1 MMDGDA
7 EFVQAERILRVESP
21 LGADVLL
28 AERLTLT
35 EGVSRLFEGRLSVR
49 SKVAEIAPADLLGK
63 PVDLSVELGGG
74 RRRAWNAVVAGLRAG
89 PRASRGL
96 RSFELVLRPGL
107 WLLSQRSDWRIWMDM
122 DAVEIAEALCAEH
135 GLPAPDVSGVVE
147 APPAE
152 HYSVQAGESD
162 LAYLLRRLEADG
174 IWYHFAHDQGDG
186 TGVGGL
192 HRLHLSSHPAGY
204 VEALAGDGDVR
215 FAHGSTDRNHI
226 SRFDTAYDYLPG
238 GHATGDW
245 NFETP
250 GHVPGATAPGLHAL
264 PGHAGGG
271 GGGPT
276 GLERFEYPVQGG
288 YGTGRRASEGIED
301 GEVERV
307 ARLRMQADE
316 AEHVRVE
323 GASMVRTLA
332 AGHRFT
338 PYDVANPDNVFAPHV
353 VTSVTHEVV
362 DTSYES
368 VANQPDYANRF
379 AALPADVPATP
390 RRATPRPRIDGV
402 QVAIV
407 AGPPGEEIHP
417 DAHGRVKLWFPWD
430 RRAKKDGTDTCW
442 VRVAQSWAGAGWGA
456 QTIPRIGMEVMVTY
470 LDGDPDRPVVT
481 GVVPN
486 ARQTVPYDL
495 PANKTKTVLR
505 SQTHKGDGFNELS
518 FEDERGAEE
527 VYLHGQKDHRIEIL
541 NDRTKSIGR
550 DQSESVG
557 RDKAISVGQDHT
569 ESVGRDV
576 RHVVGQDVSY
586 EVVRNQQEKYG
597 KDHVHYVGNIHKQ
610 DIYADHLV
618 SVGRNMEEEVRGR
631 YVLNVNQSITN
642 NTKTHTLMAFDKFVI
657 KGPGGKI
664 TIDGSGITLEA
675 PNIRLKGNVTMGGS
689 GGAQVPTLT
698 GAARDALPLCEE
710 CLKQKGED

>member
-1 MMDGDA
+1 M
-7 EFVQAERILRVESP
+7 
-21 LGADVLL
+21 
-28 AERLTLT
+28 
-35 EGVSRLFEGRLSVR
+35 
-49 SKVAEIAPADLLGK
+49 
-63 PVDLSVELGGG
+63 
-74 RRRAWNAVVAGLRAG
+74 RA
-89 PRASRGL
+89 
-96 RSFELVLRPGL
+96 
-107 WLLSQRSDWRIWMDM
+107 
-122 DAVEIAEALCAEH
+122 
-135 GLPAPDVSGVVE
+135 
-147 APPAE
+147 
-152 HYSVQAGESD
+152 
-162 LAYLLRRLEADG
+162 
-174 IWYHFAHDQGDG
+174 
-186 TGVGGL
+186 
-192 HRLHLSSHPAGY
+192 
-204 VEALAGDGDVR
+204 
-215 FAHGSTDRNHI
+215 
-226 SRFDTAYDYLPG
+226 
-238 GHATGDW
+238 
-245 NFETP
+245 
-250 GHVPGATAPGLHAL
+250 
-264 PGHAGGG
+264 GG

-456 QTIPRIGMEVMVTY
+456 QTIPRIGMEVMVSY

-486 ARQTVPYDL
+486 KAQKVPYEL
-495 PANKTKTVLR
+495 PEHKTR
-505 SQTHKGDGFNELS
+505 STFRTNSHKADYHGFNELR
-518 FEDERGAEE
+518 FEDERGEE
-527 VYLHGQKDHRIEIL
+527 EIYVRAQKDRNEKVENNQSQRINVNKVESVGDSKASEVHNIFEQVVGGDMRLFVGPEQRGKITPGNASEEIEG
-541 NDRTKSIGR
+541 IGGTTSLIGHGAGQR
-550 DQSESVG
+550 GEGTLEATIEKDLRESVG
-557 RDKAISVGQDHT
+557 RNVSQVLGKVKRTSVG
-569 ESVGRDV
+569 ESYYIDV
-576 RHVVGQDVSY
+576 
-586 EVVRNQQEKYG
+586 EK
-597 KDHVHYVGNIHKQ
+597 D
-610 DIYADHLV
+610 
-618 SVGRNMEEEVRGR
+618 
-631 YVLNVNQSITN
+631 YVLDVGERLTLKCGQS
-642 NTKTHTLMAFDKFVI
+642 V
-657 KGPGGKI
+657 
-664 TIDGSGITLEA
+664 
-675 PNIRLKGNVTMGGS
+675 V
-689 GGAQVPTLT
+689 TLT
-698 GAARDALPLCEE
+698 KDGTITVGGVKGTVNMDQL
-710 CLKQKGED
+710 LKLLADVVKIN